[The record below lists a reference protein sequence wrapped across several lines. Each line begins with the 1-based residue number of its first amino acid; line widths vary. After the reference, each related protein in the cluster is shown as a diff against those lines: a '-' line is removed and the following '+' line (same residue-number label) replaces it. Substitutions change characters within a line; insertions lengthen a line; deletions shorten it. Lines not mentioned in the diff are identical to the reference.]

1 MTHDIIIIGA
11 GPAGASA
18 ARAAADAGFDVM
30 ILDRKTSVGVPVQCG
45 EAIGKT
51 KKELGM
57 IEIPKESIVQEISGF
72 RIYSP
77 DGTPVDWVPDEV
89 QGYIVDRRIFDKEL
103 LVKAAEAGAE
113 VTLGANIVDVIFED
127 NKIQGVRGNLFGESF
142 KAKARIIIGAD
153 GVDSRI
159 AKVMGLR
166 KRIPPRDL
174 DSSAGY
180 EMVNVEVDSPDMME
194 FYVGKEI
201 APRGYVWVFPKGE
214 TRANVGIGI
223 GPGFG
228 INGKNALQYLR
239 DFVEK
244 HPIGMRKCKNA
255 KIVEFRVGAI
265 PLGGLNQNGIIA
277 DNLMLVGDAAGQVS
291 PITGGGIGYG
301 MLGGQIAGK
310 TAAEA
315 LDHSDTSKEFLQRY
329 PDQWLAEYGETFTNH
344 GKMLRALEDATDLQL
359 NNLASILTGQDVLD
373 LVKGK
378 LQKVKLAAAI
388 ARKDKSLL
396 KLLAGLLK

>member
-1 MTHDIIIIGA
+1 MTHDIIVIGA

-18 ARAAADAGFDVM
+18 ARAVAKAGFDVLV
-30 ILDRKTSVGVPVQCG
+30 LDRKTSVGVPVQCG

-51 KKELGM
+51 KKELEM
-57 IEIPKESIVQEISGF
+57 IEVPKESIVQEIRGF

-77 DGTPVDWVPDEV
+77 DGTPVDWVPQEV

-113 VTLGANIVDVIFED
+113 VTLGANIVDVILED

-142 KAKARIIIGAD
+142 KAKARIVIGAD

-174 DSSAGY
+174 DTSVGY

-194 FYVGKEI
+194 FYVGREI

-228 INGKNALQYLR
+228 MEGKNALQYLR

-255 KIVEFRVGAI
+255 KIIEFRVGAI
-265 PLGGLNQNGIIA
+265 PLGGLNPNGIIA

-291 PITGGGIGYG
+291 PITGGGMSYG

-315 LDHSDTSKEFLQRY
+315 LDQTDTSKEFLQRY
-329 PDQWLAEYGETFTNH
+329 PDQWLDEYGDTFTNH
-344 GKMLRALEDATDLQL
+344 SKMLQALEDATDTQL